1 MSDYASLFATF
12 VINVL
17 RLINLPC
24 LRKLAFFCSDHK
36 NLNCINSWLLRAC
49 TSNTVEVEI
58 RISYTEN
65 PIELP
70 QILSVSTSLLVLKLN
85 GNIRLDFPPDC
96 VCFPSLKVLWIR
108 FYSEDGISFTEKLL
122 HICRVLEDLFIEGDI
137 LNKKRELVLK
147 VKSNTL
153 KWLKIECLVHNFNAD
168 IDYSFAVDCPN
179 LKNLE
184 LCDDF
189 LAKYRITVGLKVL
202 DYAKI
207 CVGDPSAD
215 YGKLELYFE
224 VNHSNRAFELL
235 EALSNVKSLSL
246 SGGTTGAVGYSYETR
261 DNVEEIALQIR
272 LRNFAVRFPFLACLE
287 LVFCTCESWNLLA
300 LLLHSSPKLQYLIL
314 RIDWRLKRDFAFRRL
329 LYKMPEGSTPE
340 CLGLC
345 LQEIEILGFEGALYE
360 LTVVE
365 FLLAHAE
372 VLQKMRI
379 HVQEVTPDAEM
390 RFRNQVLE
398 YPRASEACQVEMI
411 STTKTEN

>member
-12 VINVL
+12 VINVP

-24 LRKLAFFCSDHK
+24 IRKLAFFCSDHK

-70 QILSVSTSLLVLKLN
+70 QILYVSTSLLVLKLN

-96 VCFPSLKVLWIR
+96 VCFPSLKVLWIKV
-108 FYSEDGISFTEKLL
+108 YSEDGIRFTEKLL
-122 HICRVLEDLFIEGDI
+122 HICRVLEDFFIKGDI

-153 KWLKIECLVHNFNAD
+153 KRLKIECLVHNFNAD

-189 LAKYRITVGLKVL
+189 LAKYRITAGLKVL

-246 SGGTTGAVGYSYETR
+246 SGGTTGAVGYYYETR

-272 LRNFAVRFPFLACLE
+272 LRNFA
-287 LVFCTCESWNLLA
+287 
-300 LLLHSSPKLQYLIL
+300 HLIL
-314 RIDWRLKRDFAFRRL
+314 RIDWRLKRGFAFIRL
-329 LYKMPEGSTPE
+329 LYKTPEGSTPE
-340 CLGLC
+340 CLALC

-390 RFRNQVLE
+390 R
-398 YPRASEACQVEMI
+398 ASEACQVEMI